1 MNSLPVN
8 DSQRFDVIKRTL
20 YTPVLGDILDALG
33 RYHQFLPPGIRPMT
47 PSSVL
52 VGRAMPV
59 LIADVFGV
67 QQKPFGQLTAALDS
81 LQHGEIYLARSGRL
95 ACAAWGEIMTATA
108 RTRGAVGAV
117 IDGYH
122 RDTNQILAQG
132 FPVFSR
138 GGYAQDAQVRAAVV
152 DFRVPTEIE
161 GVRVDPG
168 DLIVGD
174 VDGVLVVPRD
184 IENEVLERALE
195 KAAAESTTRAAI
207 EGGMS
212 SSEAYQTF
220 GVL

>member
-1 MNSLPVN
+1 MTSLPVN
-8 DSQRFDVIKRTL
+8 DSQRFEVIKRTL
-20 YTPVLGDILDALG
+20 YTPVLGDILDSLG
-33 RYHQFLPPGIRPMT
+33 RYHQFLPAAIRPMT

-59 LIADVFGV
+59 LVADVFGA
-67 QQKPFGQLTAALDS
+67 QPKPFGRLTAALDS
-81 LQHGEIYLARSGRL
+81 LQPGEIYLVRSGRNE
-95 ACAAWGEIMTATA
+95 CAAWGEIMTATA

-117 IDGYH
+117 VDGYH
-122 RDTNQILAQG
+122 RDTNRILAQG

-138 GGYAQDAQVRAAVV
+138 GSYAQDAQVRAAVV
-152 DFRVPTEIE
+152 DFRVPIEIE
-161 GVRVDPG
+161 GVRIDPG

-174 VDGVLVVPRD
+174 VDGVLVVPQD

-207 EGGMS
+207 EDGMS
-212 SSEAYQTF
+212 SMEAYETF